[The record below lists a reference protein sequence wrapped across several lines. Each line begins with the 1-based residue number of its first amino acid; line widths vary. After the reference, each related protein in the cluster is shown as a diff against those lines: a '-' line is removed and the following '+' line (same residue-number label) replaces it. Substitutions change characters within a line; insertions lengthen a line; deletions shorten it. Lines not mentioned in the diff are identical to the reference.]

1 MISVKHSFP
10 LIKFFFMVVS
20 LHKTIG
26 FQVCIFLVFS
36 NTIIAQQRN
45 YSLSDFVDSAE
56 AHMPAL
62 LQKEAMVNAA
72 KAGVT
77 DARHSFLP
85 TAFVGDELNLGTDN
99 SLPGSYLSYG
109 IIPSTSN
116 GIRLSNNYQ
125 SAIGNIAIFQSQ
137 FELADFGLKKA
148 KINNANAYTN
158 LTQADLD
165 REKYL
170 LKWRVGKLYFEEM
183 KNQFQ
188 LAIDWQN
195 VTRYEE
201 VYKVIEAVTL
211 SGIKAGAD
219 SSLAM
224 AELSKSR
231 ISYNQTEGKIRQLQ
245 QQLSYLTGININ
257 NFSIDTTQI
266 KNYQDALGFI
276 SKGNKPDSSNNP
288 MIDFYTKQLLLNKQT
303 ENLVKKNYLPKII
316 LNATGWARGS
326 SIDYNGDYKSLG
338 EGLGY
343 QRFNYMVGATLVYD
357 LFNVVHRKD
366 KLAIAHFNTVASDY
380 DLQQEQLALQN
391 VNNQAEEAIKTS
403 EKNLFE
409 IPVQIKASQD
419 GYNQKTAQYKAGI
432 INLIDLTNA
441 SFVLYRAQSDY
452 VQTLSDW
459 LLANLDKAAA
469 TYNLDLFIQSI
480 KK

>member
-1 MISVKHSFP
+1 
-10 LIKFFFMVVS
+10 MVVS
-20 LHKTIG
+20 FKKTIG
-26 FQVCIFLVFS
+26 FPLCIFLLFS
-36 NTIIAQQRN
+36 DTINAQQKN
-45 YSLSDFVDSAE
+45 YSLSDLVDSA
-56 AHMPAL
+56 ARHMPAL
-62 LQKEAMVNAA
+62 LQKEALVNAA

-85 TAFVGDELNLGTDN
+85 TAFVGDELNAGTDN

-109 IIPSTSN
+109 IIPSTSS
-116 GIRLSNNYQ
+116 GLHPSNDYR
-125 SAIGNIAIFQSQ
+125 SAVGNIAIFQSQ
-137 FELADFGLKKA
+137 FELLDFGLKKA
-148 KINNANAYTN
+148 KIDNAKAYAD

-170 LKWRVGKLYFEEM
+170 LKWRVGKLYFDIL
-183 KNQFQ
+183 KDQFQ
-188 LAIDWQN
+188 LAIDQQN
-195 VTRYEE
+195 VSRYQE
-201 VYKVIEAVTL
+201 VYKVIEAVTR

-231 ISYNQTEGKIRQLQ
+231 ISYNQTEGQIRQLQ
-245 QQLSYLTGININ
+245 QQLSYLTGINAN
-257 NFSIDTTQI
+257 NFSIDTAQI
-266 KNYQDALGFI
+266 KNYLDALKFI
-276 SKGNKPDSSNNP
+276 SKRDHADSLNNP
-288 MIDFYTKQLLLNKQT
+288 MIDLYTKQELLNEQT
-303 ENLVKKNYLPKII
+303 EDLVKKNYLPKIF

-326 SIDYNGDYKSLG
+326 SIDYNGDYRSLS
-338 EGLGY
+338 EGFGY

-366 KLAIAHFNTVASDY
+366 KLAISHYNTVAGDY
-380 DLQQEQLALQN
+380 DLQQQQLALQN
-391 VNNQAEEAIKTS
+391 VNNQADEAIKTS

-409 IPVQIKASQD
+409 IPVQVKASQD
-419 GYNQKTAQYKAGI
+419 GFDQKTAQYKAGI

-469 TYNLDLFIQSI
+469 TNDLDLFIQSI